1 MGSLIII
8 IDYSAIAIATVFSQP
23 NDLDE
28 NRLRHQI
35 LNSIR
40 MYNSKYRKEYGQTVI
55 ACDQTSWRKE
65 KFPQYKAKRKSA
77 RAESPID
84 WGKLFGILNGIRDEI
99 SAEMPYPVIT
109 VDRAEADDVIAALV
123 ESTQEFGMHEPV
135 LIVSADKDFLQ
146 LHRYSNVK
154 QFSPMKK
161 KLITTD
167 DPLYYKF
174 EHICKGDVSDGVP
187 NILSPD
193 NTFTDGIRQSPMRS
207 KKIKEWFNQPMDKLI
222 DSMGTEA
229 FRNYCRN
236 KSVIDLDC
244 IPADIVKNIM
254 EVYKSQQGKTNS
266 KVLNYLI
273 TKRCSMLVESANDF
287 FTNEK

>member
-1 MGSLIII
+1 MGSPIII

-23 NDLDE
+23 GDLDE

-40 MYNSKYRKEYGQTVI
+40 MYNSKFRKEYGQTII

-65 KFPQYKAKRKSA
+65 TFPQYKAKRKSA
-77 RAESPID
+77 RTESPLD
-84 WGKLFGILNGIRDEI
+84 WGKVFGLLNGIRDEI
-99 SAEMPYPVIT
+99 SSEMPYPVIT

-123 ESTQEFGMHEPV
+123 ESTQEFGMNEKV
-135 LIVSADKDFLQ
+135 MIVSADKDFLQ

-161 KLITTD
+161 NLITVD

-187 NILSPD
+187 NVLSPD
-193 NTFTDGIRQSPMRS
+193 NTFTDGIRQTPMRV
-207 KKIKEWFNQPMDKLI
+207 KKIKEWFDQPSDKLI
-222 DSMGTEA
+222 DAMGTEA
-229 FRNYCRN
+229 YRNYCRN
-236 KSVIDLDC
+236 KSVIDFDC
-244 IPADIVKNIM
+244 IPTDIVENIM
-254 EVYKSQQGKTNS
+254 GTYKSQQGKTNA
-266 KVLNYLI
+266 KILNYLI

-287 FTNEK
+287 FTN